1 MGIEYTWIDI
11 LVIDS
16 IKTAAEAVGAELTD
30 HILTFVEP
38 PEIEPPEIER
48 AFKYNGVK
56 FLEYTGG
63 KDDD

>member
-38 PEIEPPEIER
+38 PEIER